1 MPSLHPGMPG
11 TKEAYG
17 LSLIREGG
25 WVALPPKAIA
35 HYGLADGDRVL
46 LITTH
51 RGEGGLAVSR
61 EQTAAQSV
69 FARFMVQLS
78 AVDTVAWF
86 KGKAYAL
93 TGVSAGK
100 IRLTPEMLDAY
111 HVTVGQRLL
120 IVKST
125 TVVMSCTP
133 VEIWE
138 AKFAQ
143 RGLAVAIETM
153 KKLDLY

>member
-11 TKEAYG
+11 TKEVYG

-35 HYGLADGDRVL
+35 HYGLVNGDRVL

-51 RGEGGLAVSR
+51 RREGGFAVSR

-69 FARFMVQLS
+69 FARFMAQLS
-78 AVDTVAWF
+78 TVNTVAWF
-86 KGKAYAL
+86 NDKAYAL
-93 TGVSAGK
+93 TGFSAGK
-100 IRLTPEMLDAY
+100 IQLTPDLLDAY
-111 HVTVGQRLL
+111 HVTVGQRLM

-138 AKFAQ
+138 QKFTQ
-143 RGLAVAIETM
+143 RGLTVTVENM
-153 KKLDLY
+153 QKLDVY